1 MLRLRPSPRPYN
13 VKLHSVGRSGVR
25 GEVLSYD
32 ARTGDGL
39 ISGDDGARYAFDR
52 YSLLK
57 AGEPSPGRIVD
68 FLVEN
73 ERAVQ
78 MVVLEA
84 GRGVSPPPAW
94 EAPPYDIGEPA
105 PRLSSWGYFVRCST
119 RTYFDGA
126 GRAGMTEYWSF
137 VLIHLALMLG
147 LGILGVAILV
157 GFGAGAEGQGGDPMP
172 DGLSAA
178 VAILMLLFLL
188 FWLYFIVPSIT
199 ALARR
204 LHDMGQSAFWIL
216 IGLVPFGGLALLVM
230 SLMGSQPGP
239 NRFGPRP
246 L

>member
-1 MLRLRPSPRPYN
+1 M
-13 VKLHSVGRSGVR
+13 R
-25 GEVLSYD
+25 GEVLSFD
-32 ARTGDGL
+32 TASGDGL

-57 AGEPSPGRIVD
+57 AGQPSPGRIVD

-73 ERAVQ
+73 GRAVQ

-84 GRGVSPPPAW
+84 GRSPAAAPPAW
-94 EAPPYDIGEPA
+94 ETPPYDIGEPA
-105 PRLSSWGYFVRCST
+105 PRLSPWGHFIRCST
-119 RTYFDGA
+119 RAYFDGN

-137 VLIHLALMLG
+137 VLIHAAITVALLVV
-147 LGILGVAILV
+147 GVSVLIAL
-157 GFGAGAEGQGGDPMP
+157 GAGVEVDVETPASDR
-172 DGLSAA
+172 LSAA
-178 VAILMLLFLL
+178 VGIAMLLLAL

-216 IGLVPFGGLALLVM
+216 IAFVPLGGLALFVM
-230 SLMGSQPGP
+230 SLMSSQPGP